1 LPDIKFFGIDN
12 YLVIL
17 LTLIILGVSIPIMFY
32 NLLGK
37 KYLWFLFS
45 TKKEPEKNPGK
56 VKEVNVRTSELRI
69 PPLHTTI
76 NNI

>member
-1 LPDIKFFGIDN
+1 
-12 YLVIL
+12 
-17 LTLIILGVSIPIMFY
+17 MFY

-45 TKKEPEKNPGK
+45 TKKEAEKNP
-56 VKEVNVRTSELRI
+56 VKIKETNVRTSELRI

>member
-1 LPDIKFFGIDN
+1 LVGVDNYVVVLFSLIFFG
-12 YLVIL
+12 V
-17 LTLIILGVSIPIMFY
+17 TVPIVFY

-45 TKKEPEKNPGK
+45 TKKESSLQPAKR
-56 VKEVNVRTSELRI
+56 KEPAIRTADLRI
-69 PPLHTTI
+69 PPLHSTV